1 MVAWVRDNSIH
12 IRPFALKG
20 WLMFLLL
27 SLPVECAF
35 VGVRLKPSSSSCLFS
50 YIEYAFHR
58 RAKTLLLMHLLS
70 CYLYGML
77 VRWLF
82 LYVCRWFAN
91 GLMAYLH
98 IGCFII
104 SGWQNIMGINTML
117 TYIFSYL
124 YSRIALKFLQ
134 HYFIR
139 YIIFLA
145 FLSDLVMKK
154 TILAWPVFRSFSIY
168 DFFAV
173 WEEALG
179 YILLVSCSMKLILVK
194 SGFRGILMGKKFGIQ
209 KRVRAIFSAFS
220 CTFLT
225 ERDELSS
232 NIHFH
237 TTFYRNQNFLILP
250 F

>member
-1 MVAWVRDNSIH
+1 
-12 IRPFALKG
+12 
-20 WLMFLLL
+20 
-27 SLPVECAF
+27 
-35 VGVRLKPSSSSCLFS
+35 
-50 YIEYAFHR
+50 
-58 RAKTLLLMHLLS
+58 
-70 CYLYGML
+70 
-77 VRWLF
+77 
-82 LYVCRWFAN
+82 
-91 GLMAYLH
+91 
-98 IGCFII
+98 
-104 SGWQNIMGINTML
+104 MGINTML

-134 HYFIR
+134 HYFTR

-154 TILAWPVFRSFSIY
+154 TILAWAVFRSFSIY

-179 YILLVSCSMKLILVK
+179 YILLVSCYVKLILVK
-194 SGFRGILMGKKFGIQ
+194 SGFRGILMGKKISIQ
-209 KRVRAIFSAFS
+209 ERVRAIFSAFS

-237 TTFYRNQNFLILP
+237 TTHSSSIRNSN
-250 F
+250 